1 MIPAYKIVY
10 PFFCGDNGNPSRFRK
25 NTPMQDDS
33 LVAAVDLGS
42 NSFHMLI
49 ARVHGGQIQII
60 DRMKEMVR
68 LAGGLQ
74 ADGKLA
80 EDAMERGIACLTR
93 FGQRLS
99 GMPRGS
105 VRIVGTN
112 TLRSARNGTQF
123 IKRGEKAIGHPIE
136 IIAGREEA
144 RLVFLGVAQS
154 EVPIEGTR
162 LVVDIGGGSTELI
175 LGQDISPS
183 KMESVPI
190 GCVALMRDF
199 FEDGVFDATR
209 LEHAKIRAELELSPY
224 KAAYLKAG
232 WAQALGSSGTAR
244 SLATVAKANGW
255 GDGSITDEGLRKI
268 HTAVLAA
275 GSVEKLKL
283 SGLSDDRKPVFV
295 GGLIAMQAVFA
306 ALKID
311 QMLVSDGAL
320 REGLVYDWL
329 DRSDHDD
336 IRLATVQRLQRLF
349 TVDIRHAERI
359 AKTSSVLLAQVAP
372 DWELACQPEA
382 IDAPRYA
389 EWLEI
394 AARLHEIGLAV
405 SHSGFHHH
413 GAYIINYADMPGL
426 TRAAQTV
433 IASLVHT
440 HRRKFKP
447 QRFELIDERLQR
459 QIIKLAV
466 VLRLAVLLH
475 RDRSPR
481 AKTPKLSL
489 KAAANNL
496 HLTFSKGWLDARP
509 LTVVDLELER
519 EYLAMAD
526 IHLSFA

>member
-1 MIPAYKIVY
+1 
-10 PFFCGDNGNPSRFRK
+10 
-25 NTPMQDDS
+25 MQDDT

-74 ADGKLA
+74 PDGKLA
-80 EDAMERGIACLTR
+80 EEAMERGIACLTR
-93 FGQRLS
+93 FGQRLA

-112 TLRSARNGTQF
+112 TLRAAKNGMHF

-175 LGQDISPS
+175 LGRDISPF

-199 FEDGVFDATR
+199 FADGVFNADR

-224 KAAYLKAG
+224 KAAYLKSG
-232 WAQALGSSGTAR
+232 WVQAQGSSGTAR
-244 SLATVAKANGW
+244 SLANVAKANGW
-255 GDGSITDEGLRKI
+255 GDGTITAAGLQRI
-268 HTAVLAA
+268 LAAVLAA

-283 SGLSDDRKPVFV
+283 QGLSDDRKPVFV
-295 GGLIAMQAVFA
+295 GGLIAMQAVFD

-311 QMLVSDGAL
+311 HMLVSDGAL

-349 TVDIRHAERI
+349 TVDIRHAARI
-359 AKTSSVLLAQVAP
+359 AKTSTALLAQVAD
-372 DWELACQPEA
+372 DWSLACQPDA

-389 EWLEI
+389 DWLEI

-413 GAYIINYADMPGL
+413 GAYILNYADMPGL
-426 TRAAQTV
+426 TRAAQTI

-447 QRFELIDERLQR
+447 QRFELIDERLR
-459 QIIKLAV
+459 GQIIKLAV
-466 VLRLAVLLH
+466 ILRLAVLLH
-475 RDRSPR
+475 RDRSPQ

-489 KAAANNL
+489 KAQGNTL
-496 HLTFSKGWLDARP
+496 HLSFSKGWLNARP

-519 EYLAMAD
+519 DYLSMASID
-526 IHLSFA
+526 LSFS

>member
-1 MIPAYKIVY
+1 
-10 PFFCGDNGNPSRFRK
+10 
-25 NTPMQDDS
+25 MQDDT

-49 ARVHGGQIQII
+49 ARVYGGQIQII

-74 ADGKLA
+74 PDGKLA
-80 EDAMERGIACLTR
+80 EDAMERGLACLTR
-93 FGQRLS
+93 FGQRLA

-112 TLRSARNGTQF
+112 TLRAAKNGAQF

-154 EVPIEGTR
+154 EVPVDGTR

-175 LGQDISPS
+175 LGKNISPF

-199 FEDGVFDATR
+199 FADGVFDASR

-224 KAAYLKAG
+224 KGAYLKSG
-232 WAQALGSSGTAR
+232 WVQAQGSSGTAR
-244 SLATVAKANGW
+244 SLANVAKANGW
-255 GDGSITDEGLRKI
+255 GDGTITQAGLAKI
-268 HTAVLAA
+268 HDAVLTA
-275 GSVEKLKL
+275 GSVDRLKL
-283 SGLSDDRKPVFV
+283 QGLSDDRKPVFV

-306 ALKID
+306 ALKIEH
-311 QMLVSDGAL
+311 MLVSDGAL
-320 REGLVYDWL
+320 REGLVYDWV

-336 IRLATVQRLQRLF
+336 IRKATVQRLQRLF
-349 TVDIRHAERI
+349 TVDARHAARI
-359 AKTSSVLLAQVAP
+359 AKTAAGLLAQVAP
-372 DWELACQPEA
+372 EWGLACKPDA
-382 IDAPRYA
+382 IDAPRFA
-389 EWLEI
+389 EWLDI
-394 AARLHEIGLAV
+394 AAHLHEIGLAV

-426 TRAAQTV
+426 TRAAQTM

-447 QRFELIDERLQR
+447 QRFEAVDEGLRG
-459 QIIKLAV
+459 QIIRLAV

-481 AKTPKLSL
+481 AKTPKLAL
-489 KAAANNL
+489 KAQDDHL
-496 HLTFSKGWLDARP
+496 HLSFSKGWLAARP

-519 EYLAMAD
+519 DYLAMAS

>member
-1 MIPAYKIVY
+1 M
-10 PFFCGDNGNPSRFRK
+10 
-25 NTPMQDDS
+25 MQNDS

-49 ARVHGGQIQII
+49 ARVSDGQVQVI

-74 ADGKLA
+74 ADGSLA
-80 EDAMERGIACLTR
+80 EEAMERGVACLTR
-93 FGQRLS
+93 FGQRVS

-112 TLRSARNGTQF
+112 TLRAAKNGAEF

-144 RLVFLGVAQS
+144 RLVYLGVSRS
-154 EVPIEGTR
+154 EIPIDGDR

-175 LGQDISPS
+175 LGKGITPF

-199 FEDGVFDATR
+199 FPDGVFDAAR
-209 LEHAKIRAELELSPY
+209 LEHAKNRAELELSPY
-224 KAAYLKAG
+224 KMAYLKSG
-232 WAQALGSSGTAR
+232 WTQAMGSSGTAR
-244 SLATVAKANGW
+244 SLATVIKANGW
-255 GDGSITDEGLRKI
+255 GDGAITKEGLARI
-268 HTAVLAA
+268 QAAVLKA
-275 GSVEKLKL
+275 GSLSALKL
-283 SGLSDDRKPVFV
+283 SGLSEDRKPVFV
-295 GGLIAMQAVFA
+295 GGLIAMQAIFA
-306 ALKID
+306 ALEIK

-320 REGLVYDWL
+320 REGLVFDWL
-329 DRSDHDD
+329 DRDDHDD
-336 IRLATVQRLQRLF
+336 IRIATVRRLQRLF
-349 TVDIRHAERI
+349 TVDVRHADRV
-359 AKTSSVLLAQVAP
+359 AKTAADLLAQVAP
-372 DWELACQPEA
+372 AWGLDCHPES

-389 EWLEI
+389 VWLDI

-413 GAYIINYADMPGL
+413 GAYILSYADMPGL
-426 TRAAQTV
+426 TRPAQMI

-440 HRRKFKP
+440 HRRKFKL
-447 QRFELIDERLQR
+447 QRFDEVDERLR
-459 QIIKLAV
+459 EQIVRLSA

-481 AKTPKLSL
+481 PNLSRVKLE
-489 KAAANNL
+489 AGADNL
-496 HLTFSKGWLDARP
+496 HVSFPDGWLKTRP
-509 LTVVDLELER
+509 LTRVDLELEQS
-519 EYLAMAD
+519 YLAMAN
-526 IHLSFA
+526 IRLSFA